1 MIFTSW
7 LRFLLK
13 NKINEGNGVIKKTFG
28 KRWIYIM
35 GNKDL
40 ITNNNENK
48 FVEKT
53 LRCCF

>member
-1 MIFTSW
+1 MLFTSW

-48 FVEKT
+48 FVEKP